1 MSASEPIVIRRSD
14 MGLAV
19 SGTRITLYSI
29 LEYLQNQWPPDLIRD
44 WLGLNERQIAGA
56 LAYITAHRDE
66 VEAEYQQV
74 LRESEENRRYWEER
88 NRERLAQIASQPPKP
103 GQEAMRAKLAE
114 QRARLAEEQ
123 ARLAE
128 P

>member
-19 SGTRITLYSI
+19 SGTRITLYTI
-29 LEYLQNQWPPDLIRD
+29 LEYLHDQWPPDLIRD
-44 WLGLNERQIAGA
+44 WLGLSERQIEGA

-66 VEAEYQQV
+66 VEAEYHQV
-74 LRESEENRRYWEER
+74 LREAEENRRYWEDR

-114 QRARLAEEQ
+114 QRARLADEQ

>member
-1 MSASEPIVIRRSD
+1 MSASEPIVIRRPD

-19 SGTRITLYSI
+19 SGTRITLYTI
-29 LEYLQNQWPPDLIRD
+29 LEYLHDQWPPDLIRD
-44 WLGLNERQIAGA
+44 WLGLSERQIEGA

-66 VEAEYQQV
+66 VEAEYHQV
-74 LRESEENRRYWEER
+74 LREAEENRRYWEDR

-114 QRARLAEEQ
+114 QRARLADEQ

>member
-1 MSASEPIVIRRSD
+1 MSASEPIVIRRPD

-44 WLGLNERQIAGA
+44 WLGLNERQIEGA
-56 LAYITAHRDE
+56 LAYITAHHDE

-88 NRERLAQIASQPPKP
+88 NRERLAQIASLPPKP

>member
-1 MSASEPIVIRRSD
+1 MSISEPMVIRRPD

-19 SGTRITLYSI
+19 AGTRITLYTI
-29 LEYLQNQWPPDLIRD
+29 LEYLHDQWPPDLIRD
-44 WLGLNERQIAGA
+44 WLGLSERQIEGA
-56 LAYITAHRDE
+56 LAYIAAHRDE

-74 LRESEENRRYWEER
+74 LREAEENRRYWEER
-88 NRERLAQIASQPPKP
+88 NRERLARIAAQPPRP
-103 GQEAMRAKLAE
+103 GQEALRAKLAE
-114 QRARLAEEQ
+114 QRARLAEEE